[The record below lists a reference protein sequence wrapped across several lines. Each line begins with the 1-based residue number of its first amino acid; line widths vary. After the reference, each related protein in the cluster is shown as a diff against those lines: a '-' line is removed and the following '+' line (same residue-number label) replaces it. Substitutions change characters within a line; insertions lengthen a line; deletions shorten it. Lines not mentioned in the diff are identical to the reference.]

1 MGKRFGVGRDI
12 IIYRLMTPLGPESRT
27 SLLFGAFWACFSSIE
42 SAFTLLRDLAFKP
55 YYEMPSIL

>member
-1 MGKRFGVGRDI
+1 MGKRFGVGRGI
-12 IIYRLMTPLGPESRT
+12 STAMTPLGLESRT

-42 SAFTLLRDLAFKP
+42 SAFTLLGDLAFKP